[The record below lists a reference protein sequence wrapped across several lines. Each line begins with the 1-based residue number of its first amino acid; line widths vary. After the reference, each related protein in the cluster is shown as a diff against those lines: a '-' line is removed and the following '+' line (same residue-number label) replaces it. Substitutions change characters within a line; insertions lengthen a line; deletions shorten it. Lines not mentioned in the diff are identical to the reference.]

1 MNQQGWLVNDCLTC
15 IPGTKTLWHDLLEWI
30 PNLIDKTNGYT
41 DFSVLADSI
50 ESKLKHH
57 KPDYIIRNAS
67 FFRPIETEVY
77 TISLLQDPVNSK
89 IQIDV
94 CNRSDLVVFN
104 SQYTYE
110 KSIKFLNI
118 KNYEI
123 IPIGTDFEF
132 FRPLNKDFKDELDIL
147 DDSILF
153 IGANNQYK
161 GFDKLVDIINK
172 SNLNFCLVM
181 KDSTNITT
189 KNCRTFN
196 RVGHET
202 LVKIINSCSRCVCL
216 SNTET
221 LHLSSVEAGACDI
234 PVITTNVGI
243 HYNKNPDGWGEI
255 IDFNCTTI
263 DIINILYNSLDK
275 NYNTRCKFLDFG
287 YDKISCRN
295 SWKSLI

>member
-1 MNQQGWLVNDCLTC
+1 MNKQGWLVNDCLTC
-15 IPGTKTLWHDLLEWI
+15 IPGTKTLWHDLLEWM
-30 PNLIDKTNGYT
+30 PNLIDKTNRYT

-50 ESKLKHH
+50 ESQLKRN

-67 FFRPIETEVY
+67 FFRPIETDVY
-77 TISLLQDPVNSK
+77 TISFLQDPINSK

-118 KNYEI
+118 KNYKI

-132 FRPLNKDFKDELDIL
+132 FRPLNRDFKDELDIL
-147 DDSILF
+147 DNSILF

-161 GFDKLVDIINK
+161 GFDKLVDVINK
-172 SNLNFCLVM
+172 SYLNFCLVM

-196 RVGHET
+196 RVSHET
-202 LVKIINSCSRCVCL
+202 LIKIINSCSRCICL

>member
-1 MNQQGWLVNDCLTC
+1 MSKTGWLINDCLTC
-15 IPGTKTLWHDLLEWI
+15 IPGTKTLWHDLLECM
-30 PNLIDKTNGYT
+30 PNLTDKTNGYT

-50 ESKLKHH
+50 ESQLKNY

-67 FFRPIETEVY
+67 FFRPIDTDVY
-77 TISLLQDPVNSK
+77 TISFLQDPINSK

-94 CNRSDLVVFN
+94 CNRSNLVVFN

-118 KNYEI
+118 KNHKI

-147 DDSILF
+147 DNSILF

-172 SNLNFCLVM
+172 SDLNFCLVM

-202 LVKIINSCSRCVCL
+202 LIKIINSCSRCICL

-295 SWKSLI
+295 SWKNLI

>member
-1 MNQQGWLVNDCLTC
+1 MNKQGWLVNDCLTC

-50 ESKLKHH
+50 ESQLKHH

-94 CNRSDLVVFN
+94 CDRSDLVVFN

-118 KNYEI
+118 KNHKI

-147 DDSILF
+147 DNSVLF

-161 GFDKLVDIINK
+161 GFDKLVDVINK
-172 SNLNFCLVM
+172 SHLNFCLVM

-202 LVKIINSCSRCVCL
+202 LIKIINSCSRCVCL